1 MSADAMTKL
10 KHFFLGEGSL
20 EEAEYETEEATDPS
34 KRGQNIVALRGA
46 PQAEVLV
53 LEPRSFDDA
62 LSIIGHLREKR
73 AVILNLHALPA
84 DQEQRLVDFVAGATH
99 ALDGHQER
107 VSDHIFTFSPSNV
120 KINAQRQTDNWGL
133 VNPGHQHLAYKVK

>member
-1 MSADAMTKL
+1 MSADVMQKV
-10 KHFFLGEGSL
+10 KHFFLGENP
-20 EEAEYETEEATDPS
+20 EEGDFETEEMSETN

-62 LSIIGHLREKR
+62 LTIIGHLREKR
-73 AVILNLHALPA
+73 AVILNLHALGP

-107 VSDHIFTFSPSNV
+107 VSDHIFAFSPSNV
-120 KINAQRQTDNWGL
+120 RINAQRQNETWGM
-133 VNPGHQHLAYKVK
+133 VSPGHRDLAYKVK

>member
-1 MSADAMTKL
+1 MSADVMTKV
-10 KHFFLGEGSL
+10 KHFFLGEGPL
-20 EEAEYETEEATDPS
+20 DEGDYDTEEVTDTS
-34 KRGQNIVALRGA
+34 KRNSNIVPLRGA

-62 LSIIGHLREKR
+62 LTIIGHLLEKR
-73 AVILNLHALPA
+73 AVILNLHALPS

-99 ALDGHQER
+99 AVGGHQER

-120 KINAQRQTDNWGL
+120 KINAQRQNDNWGL
-133 VNPGHQHLAYKVK
+133 VAPGHQHLAYKVK